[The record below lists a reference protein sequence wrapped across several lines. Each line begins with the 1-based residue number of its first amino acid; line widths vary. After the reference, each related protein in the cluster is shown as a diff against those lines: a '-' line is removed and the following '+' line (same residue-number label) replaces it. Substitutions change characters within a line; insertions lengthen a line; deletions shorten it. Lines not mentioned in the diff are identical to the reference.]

1 MKITRITAKTHDV
14 GGIPIARL
22 LPNRTHRTIG
32 AWCFLD
38 HAGPAHFAEQE
49 DGMQV
54 GAHPHTN
61 LQTFTWMLE
70 GEVLHQDSLGNRQTI
85 RPKQVNL
92 MTAGTG
98 DNHGISHTEQTPEGI
113 KTLHA
118 VQLWIALPTH
128 KTIAPDFR
136 HYPEMPE
143 WSDKGADFV
152 LVNGSFAG
160 RTAPTEQHSP
170 LLGLDIRTRQAQTLE
185 IPAQAGWEYGV
196 LVLKG
201 EVEIDGQIFAQDELA
216 KFARADTHQTLCIQV
231 QAGSHIMLLGGEPLP
246 HPTLIWWNFV
256 ADSQEALE
264 KAVADWNNGH
274 PRFGSID
281 LAGTKLQRLA
291 APELRGKVR

>member
-1 MKITRITAKTHDV
+1 MTITKITAKTHDV

-118 VQLWIALPTH
+118 VQLWIALPMH

-143 WSDKGADFV
+143 WSDNGANFV

-170 LLGLDIRTRQAQTLE
+170 LLGLDIRTSQAQTLG
-185 IPAQAGWEYGV
+185 IPAKAGWEYGV

-201 EVEIDGQIFAQDELA
+201 EVEIDGQAFAQDELA
-216 KFARADTHQTLCIQV
+216 KF
-231 QAGSHIMLLGGEPLP
+231 
-246 HPTLIWWNFV
+246 
-256 ADSQEALE
+256 
-264 KAVADWNNGH
+264 
-274 PRFGSID
+274 
-281 LAGTKLQRLA
+281 
-291 APELRGKVR
+291 

>member
-1 MKITRITAKTHDV
+1 MNPIKITAKIHDV

-22 LPNRTHRTIG
+22 LPNKDHRTIG

-38 HAGPAHFAEQE
+38 HAGPAGFGEEEQ
-49 DGMQV
+49 GMQV

-70 GEVLHQDSLGNRQTI
+70 GEVFHQDSLGNRQLI

-98 DNHGISHTEQTPEGI
+98 EYGISHTEQTPDGI
-113 KTLHA
+113 KALHA
-118 VQLWIALPTH
+118 VQLWIALPTNQEI
-128 KTIAPDFR
+128 KPDFT
-136 HYPEMPE
+136 HYPTLPE
-143 WSDKGADFV
+143 WSQNGVDFV
-152 LVNGSFAG
+152 LTTGTFANH
-160 RTAPTEQHSP
+160 TAPTKQYSP
-170 LLGLDIRTRQAQTLE
+170 LLGVDIQVAQAQMLD

-201 EVEIDGQIFAQDELA
+201 EVQIDGQTFTQDELA
-216 KFARADTHQTLCIQV
+216 KFEPLETDSRLHIHA

-256 ADSQEALE
+256 ADNQAALE
-264 KAVADWNNGH
+264 KAVADWNSGH
-274 PRFGSID
+274 PRFGNID
-281 LAGTKLQRLA
+281 ISGTTLTRLVAPKLTA
-291 APELRGKVR
+291 KLRS